1 MESDISTREG
11 FLVYSLEMA
20 RVSKRRSD
28 KSSPNQQKAKASRS
42 SAAQSPAKRD
52 PHQIFTL
59 VPTISKVELLDED
72 GKTDRRFRQMLY
84 DFSVL
89 SSHLDYARAHLAS
102 QVNLTS
108 PQYNIAMIIAY
119 YQGETGVSVSEVAG
133 YLHVTTA
140 FITSEVGK
148 LAKMGL
154 VDKSQNPNDG
164 RGIQLRLTQA
174 GSESLHQIGPQRL
187 LINDHLFRGLSG
199 DDFRRLSKILAEL
212 IDEFSETI
220 NMLKAMRKTRPFRKD
235 QTLRKQKQ

>member
-1 MESDISTREG
+1 MSTRED
-11 FLVYSLEMA
+11 FLGYSIRMA
-20 RVSKRRSD
+20 SVSKRRSD
-28 KSSPNQQKAKASRS
+28 KSPPRQKKARAPRFS
-42 SAAQSPAKRD
+42 AQSPVEQD

-59 VPTISKVELLDED
+59 APTISNVELLDED

-119 YQGETGVSVSEVAG
+119 YQGETGVSVSEVAE

-164 RGIQLRLTQA
+164 RGVQLRLTPA

-187 LINDHLFRGLSG
+187 LINNHLFRGLSG
-199 DDFRRLSKILAEL
+199 EDFRRLSRVLAEL

-220 NMLKAMRKTRPFRKD
+220 SMLKAMRKTRSFRKEK
-235 QTLRKQKQ
+235 TLTKQK